1 MRPPLPPRRLPPPSV
16 EAGSAPDAVA
26 GGQAGAVAVV
36 EHPDPGVA
44 GSLGPVRPDGSVTT
58 ALSER
63 LAERTAARRHLTRM
77 RLAVL
82 ATVLVVGAVLA
93 YLVLFSPVLALEPGA
108 SRIEG
113 TGTVVD
119 PEAVAALVAA
129 QEGTPLARV
138 DVSAL
143 ESRIGRLNGVKAV
156 SVSRSW
162 PHGLD
167 VAITSRE
174 PVALVPRDDGGFALL
189 DPEGVQ
195 VGVADRAP
203 DGLPVVDVPVG
214 EPGAAALTAVLT
226 VLGSLPPDLLVQV
239 SDAGATSADTVRFAL
254 SDGAR
259 VEWGSADSTALK
271 LRVLEVLRQRPASV
285 YDVSAP
291 TMPVTR

>member
-1 MRPPLPPRRLPPPSV
+1 MRPPLPPRLIPS
-16 EAGSAPDAVA
+16 ESEGARPAPDGAVV
-26 GGQAGAVAVV
+26 QPGAVAVA
-36 EHPDPGVA
+36 EPPGPREA
-44 GSLGPVRPDGSVTT
+44 GALGPVRPDGSVST
-58 ALSER
+58 AFSAR

-82 ATVLVVGAVLA
+82 AAVVAVVGVLA

-129 QEGTPLARV
+129 HEGTPLARV
-138 DVSAL
+138 DVSVL
-143 ESRIGRLNGVKAV
+143 EDRIGALNGVKAV
-156 SVSRSW
+156 AVSRSW

-174 PVALVPRDDGGFALL
+174 PVAVVPRDEGGFALL

-214 EPGAAALTAVLT
+214 EPGAAALTAVLS
-226 VLGSLPPDLLVQV
+226 VLGSLPPELLAQV

-259 VEWGSADSTALK
+259 VQWGSADSTALK